1 MGDTVMAMAAK
12 NASKPDLAPAPILP
26 VKEGPVPHAAM
37 VPPPLVLRRTIGGV
51 SGLAGLVALAG
62 IGLGIAELAF
72 GQPGPGPFWMTLF
85 QVCALV
91 ACIMGV
97 LAGAGRFSSGP
108 AMTPLI
114 VSGVLF
120 MAGAL
125 SEPSLIR
132 SGMPR
137 LEVMGMPLRPLAM
150 AELVFALLLGGL
162 SVLVVLVRRPGKTV
176 PKAIIGV
183 VLVAPALLLAVG
195 LLMPSVRAQLSGW
208 SPVVLT
214 MAVVGV
220 LAVAGGLLSVGAQ
233 FVIRAIEIGIEAG
246 FTDEDSPESAG

>member
-1 MGDTVMAMAAK
+1 MAMAAT
-12 NASKPDLAPAPILP
+12 NASKPDHSPMPP
-26 VKEGPVPHAAM
+26 VREGPVPHAAM
-37 VPPPLVLRRTIGGV
+37 VPPPPALRRTIGGI

-62 IGLGIAELAF
+62 IGLGFAELAF

-91 ACIMGV
+91 ACVMGV
-97 LAGAGRFSSGP
+97 LGGAGRFSSGP

-114 VSGVLF
+114 VSGVLL

-132 SGMPR
+132 SGIPR
-137 LEVMGMPLRPLAM
+137 LEVMGLPLRPLAL

-162 SVLVVLVRRPGKTV
+162 SVLVVLVRRPGKTI
-176 PKAIIGV
+176 PKAVIGV
-183 VLVAPALLLAVG
+183 VLVAPAFLLAVG
-195 LLMPSVRAQLSGW
+195 LLMPSVRAQMSGW

-214 MAVVGV
+214 MVVVGV
-220 LAVAGGLLSVGAQ
+220 LAVAGVLLSVGSQ
-233 FVIRAIEIGIEAG
+233 FVIRALEIGIEAG
-246 FTDEDSPESAG
+246 FQNEDSSESAA

>member
-1 MGDTVMAMAAK
+1 M
-12 NASKPDLAPAPILP
+12 
-26 VKEGPVPHAAM
+26 PHAAM
-37 VPPPLVLRRTIGGV
+37 VPPPPALRRTIGGI

-62 IGLGIAELAF
+62 IGLGLAELAF

-97 LAGAGRFSSGP
+97 LGGAGRFSSGP

-114 VSGVLF
+114 VGGVLL

-132 SGMPR
+132 AGMPR
-137 LEVMGMPLRPLAM
+137 LEVMGLPLRPLAL

-162 SVLVVLVRRPGKTV
+162 SVLVVLVRRPGKTL
-176 PKAIIGV
+176 PKAAIGM
-183 VLVAPALLLAVG
+183 VLVAPALILAAG
-195 LLMPSVRAQLSGW
+195 LLMPAVRAQMLGW
-208 SPVVLT
+208 SPIVLT
-214 MAVVGV
+214 MAVLGV
-220 LAVAGGLLSVGAQ
+220 LAVAGVLLSVGAQ

-246 FTDEDSPESAG
+246 FTDEESSESTA